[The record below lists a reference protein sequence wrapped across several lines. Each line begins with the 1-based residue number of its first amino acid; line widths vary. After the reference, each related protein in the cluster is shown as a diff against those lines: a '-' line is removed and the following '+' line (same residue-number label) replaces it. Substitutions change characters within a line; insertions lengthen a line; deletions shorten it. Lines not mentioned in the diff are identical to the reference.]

1 MKKQLD
7 KSVIKIIIV
16 ATHTH
21 THTHTHN
28 HNNKKRQYQPPFTPP
43 FIHPQSNSQG
53 IGTANCYCKDL
64 HHRGGM
70 ES

>member
-21 THTHTHN
+21 THTHTLIII
-28 HNNKKRQYQPPFTPP
+28 KKDNTNLHSPLHSSTPKA
-43 FIHPQSNSQG
+43 
-53 IGTANCYCKDL
+53 TVK
-64 HHRGGM
+64 
-70 ES
+70 E